1 MSLYRGPTLQD
12 AINTYKRR
20 TSPPPPPP
28 PPKPSPA
35 RVPVGSGVVGYSGYK
50 ASGGTGVWNPATQ
63 SVVGGSGAPSS
74 RSPGTTRAKPP
85 TPPGSGVS
93 KFLAALGMGDGRS
106 PLERMLPTPRRTA
119 RDFSREIA
127 RIYYPE
133 PDPSVVQ
140 QRAWPLEK
148 KSPSF
153 GERLASAVTNASP
166 AAGGMSMGSYLWDL
180 ARGDASVNDLPRE
193 AIKAGV
199 YSVPVGRALA
209 QVGDAYFDQGDPG
222 RILPLARALAHTGA
236 ATGALRALGVPV
248 PEKLE
253 KWVALVD
260 VTTVLGSAV
269 LAARSTHDYVH
280 HRGSFGEMASQTGG
294 FALGAAGLALPFMRG
309 ARVLSALSSARL
321 AKRGIDSTEL
331 PEDAVD
337 LISIRKDLLE
347 YGSRIRP
354 GGEEESSRTGGYA
367 RGGRV
372 HRAETALVG
381 ERGPEI
387 VRLPAGSNVIPAH
400 RSRELLELTGAGAGA
415 GDGAPAGASDA
426 PRQLHVHQYLD
437 GREIALSTVRDL
449 HDGQRERGGVPW
461 ASSMV

>member
-12 AINTYKRR
+12 AINTYKRK

-35 RVPVGSGVVGYSGYK
+35 RVPVGSGVVGYSGYR
-50 ASGGTGVWNPATQ
+50 ASGGTGVWSPATQ
-63 SVVGGSGAPSS
+63 SVVGGSGATSS
-74 RSPGTTRAKPP
+74 GSPGTTRAKPP
-85 TPPGSGVS
+85 TPPGRGVS
-93 KFLAALGMGDGRS
+93 RFLAALGMGGGKS
-106 PLERMLPTPRRTA
+106 PLERMMPTPRRTA
-119 RDFSREIA
+119 LDFSRQIA

-133 PDPSVVQ
+133 PDPSIVQ
-140 QRAWPLEK
+140 QRAWPLER

-153 GERLASAVTNASP
+153 AQRLGSAVTNASP

-180 ARGDASVNDLPRE
+180 ARGDASVSDLPRA
-193 AIKAGV
+193 AIKAGA
-199 YSVPVGRALA
+199 YSVPGVRQLA
-209 QVGDAYFDQGDPG
+209 QAGDAYFDQGDPG
-222 RILPLARALAHTGA
+222 EILPLARALAHTGA
-236 ATGALRALGVPV
+236 VTGGLRALGVPV

-253 KWVALVD
+253 KWVALAD

-309 ARVLSALSSARL
+309 AGVLSKLSSSRL

-331 PEDAVD
+331 PEDAVEV
-337 LISIRKDLLE
+337 ISTGKDLLE
-347 YGSRIRP
+347 YGSRLRP
-354 GGEEESSRTGGYA
+354 GGEDGDGSRTGGYA

-372 HRAETALVG
+372 RRGETALVG

-387 VRLPAGSNVIPAH
+387 VQLPAGANVIPAH
-400 RSRELLELTGAGAGA
+400 RSRELLELAGAGA
-415 GDGAPAGASDA
+415 APVGAPGA
-426 PRQLHVHQYLD
+426 PTQLHVHQYLD

-449 HDGQRERGGVPW
+449 DDDEQWERGGGRWTPSTV
-461 ASSMV
+461 